1 MSGATV
7 WMHRAD
13 ADLLMQLK
21 TSRLHF
27 ETLDSVMREAGTPDP
42 LRAAVLASYD
52 RLMATFPA
60 LSPNCYLEDGAELD
74 SWIGPLQ
81 VVWTPGHSPGLCCL
95 YNPNYRYLFSSDHVI
110 EDITPH
116 VGWLAGEDMLGDYLT
131 SLDRL
136 DPLAVDLI
144 LPAHGAPF
152 SGLRDWTAATREHH
166 QGRTREIEQHQRD
179 GLLLTDDLVRR
190 LWPRE
195 LRPLDYQLALT
206 EVSRAP
212 GTRAPLISYLSLKES
227 QDMVKFLLFCI
238 LAVLCWPLAPAGL
251 GRLPHRV
258 AASPAVPP
266 RGPGRNGRVRTGG
279 RDLPSTRQD
288 RQSHRLT
295 SPGKASA
302 TNRST
307 SPCASAVLM
316 NNSCRAPE
324 ASAIPF
330 HPFVTGTV
338 MRIFTGPR
346 ASRTG
351 LITPGM
357 MLRISS

>member
-1 MSGATV
+1 MLIDTGANTADSFDHLARAMSEVGVEPTSLQHIVLTHLHSDHCGLAAQLRDMSGATV

-60 LSPNCYLEDGAELD
+60 LSPNSYLEDGAELD

-81 VVWTPGHSPGLCCL
+81 VIWTPGHSPGHCCL

-152 SGLRDWTAATREHH
+152 TGLRDWTAATREHH

-179 GLLLTDDLVRR
+179 GLLLADDLVRR

-206 EVSRAP
+206 EV
-212 GTRAPLISYLSLKES
+212 
-227 QDMVKFLLFCI
+227 
-238 LAVLCWPLAPAGL
+238 LAHLEHA
-251 GRLPHRV
+251 RR
-258 AASPAVPP
+258 
-266 RGPGRNGRVRTGG
+266 
-279 RDLPSTRQD
+279 
-288 RQSHRLT
+288 
-295 SPGKASA
+295 
-302 TNRST
+302 
-307 SPCASAVLM
+307 
-316 NNSCRAPE
+316 
-324 ASAIPF
+324 
-330 HPFVTGTV
+330 
-338 MRIFTGPR
+338 
-346 ASRTG
+346 
-351 LITPGM
+351 
-357 MLRISS
+357 